1 MVTTTGPR
9 GVAASP
15 RTGPLGRLAR
25 LGWTVAMAVILASIV
40 DGRGPARFRNPHV
53 LTEPSAWLVHAAMLV
68 VFVLLVGAIAAALDG
83 RQVAWRAQ
91 VGTLLAV
98 VGAVGLAGAVGQLT
112 YGSLWGFPLAD
123 LVWSF
128 DVLMLAQE
136 VVALVLAIALGTPGC
151 EIGVWP
157 ELIARM
163 RGERSSPSAGLA
175 CIVGLHLVDAWE
187 ARRRTST

>member
-1 MVTTTGPR
+1 MVTSSKPR

-25 LGWTVAMAVILASIV
+25 LGWAAISAVVLVSIV

-53 LTEPSAWLVHAAMLV
+53 LTEPSAWLLHAGMLLL
-68 VFVLLVGAIAAALDG
+68 FVLLVGAIAAQLGG
-83 RQVAWRAQ
+83 RQVARRAQ
-91 VGTLLAV
+91 LGTLLAL
-98 VGAVGLAGAVGQLT
+98 GATVALAGALGQLA
-112 YGSLWGFPLAD
+112 YGSVWGFPLAD

-128 DVLMLAQE
+128 DVLLLAVD

-151 EIGVWP
+151 EIEVWP
-157 ELIARM
+157 ELIARL
-163 RGERSSPSAGLA
+163 RGEHASPSAGLA

-187 ARRRTST
+187 ARHRTGP